1 MGRTLRGL
9 AVLLALTAGFA
20 YGESRTKR
28 PINLDSIQLQEHL
41 LGTITRIYGNRIRLL
56 EDEDPNGCATSGVRL
71 IDIVQGTKLLRN
83 GALITESDLHR
94 GDRILVVATARGQIL
109 EAIEIQVQDV
119 SSIEH
124 AH

>member
-124 AH
+124 AQ

>member
-1 MGRTLRGL
+1 MGRTIRGL

-20 YGESRTKR
+20 YSESRTKH

-41 LGTITRIYGNRIRLL
+41 RGTITRINGNRIRLL
-56 EDEDPNGCATSGVRL
+56 EDPDPNGCAISGVRW
-71 IDIVQGTKLLRN
+71 IDIVQATRLLRN
-83 GALITESDLHR
+83 GAVITESDLHR
-94 GDRILVVATARGQIL
+94 GDRVLVEATARGQIL
-109 EAIEIQVQDV
+109 EAIEIQVQDE

>member
-9 AVLLALTAGFA
+9 AVLLAMTAGFA

-28 PINLDSIQLQEHL
+28 PINLDTIQLQEHVA
-41 LGTITRIYGNRIRLL
+41 GTITRIYGNRIRLL

-71 IDIVQGTKLLRN
+71 IDIVQRTRLLRN
-83 GALITESDLHR
+83 GAVITESDLHR
-94 GDRILVVATARGQIL
+94 GDRVLVEAIARGQIL
-109 EAIEIQVQDV
+109 EANEIQVQDA
-119 SSIEH
+119 SSTEH

>member
-83 GALITESDLHR
+83 GAVITESDLHR

>member
-9 AVLLALTAGFA
+9 AVLLAMTAGFA
-20 YGESRTKR
+20 YSDSRTKR

-41 LGTITRIYGNRIRLL
+41 AGTITRINGNRIRLL

-71 IDIVQGTKLLRN
+71 IDIVQSTRLLRN
-83 GALITESDLHR
+83 GAVITENDLHR
-94 GDRILVVATARGQIL
+94 GDRVLVEATARGQIL
-109 EAIEIQVQDV
+109 EAIEIQVQDA

>member
-83 GALITESDLHR
+83 GAVITESDLHR

-124 AH
+124 AQ